1 MSGSNRRL
9 DLTSKGTAKDVQE
22 LRVVLLGQT
31 GSGKSSTGNT
41 ILGRDYFRTGITS
54 QCRKCRVQWGDT
66 EIAVIDTPGLFDND
80 LSEEV
85 VKQEIK
91 ACICLSSPGPHAFLL
106 VIPLWRYDKW
116 DMQAMGSIM
125 NCFDGDAYKHT
136 IVLFTHRDALKGQSI
151 EAFVQGSVEAMKLVE
166 KFGNRYHAFNN
177 QDMGDR
183 VQVQELLQ
191 KVKDLVSLN
200 GGYYT
205 SELYQMAEQ
214 ANQQRQTELLM
225 AKLEWL
231 HCEHRSEVQKLKD
244 KCTSLENN
252 WQQQEEIAEQELQ
265 ERDVLQQRLKCLE
278 EQFQRDE
285 QMAKEEYKMQ
295 TREEAERWNSF
306 TQEAILVSSLIFL
319 KIFLGAVKGVKAIQ
333 NKVRTGIR
341 LLFHSRDTEPEKEE
355 LLSQPSS
362 QCESQ

>member
-1 MSGSNRRL
+1 KHSQ
-9 DLTSKGTAKDVQE
+9 KGTAKDDNE

-41 ILGRDYFRTGITS
+41 ILGRDYFRAGITR

-85 VKQEIK
+85 VKQEVK
-91 ACICLSSPGPHAFLL
+91 ACISLSSPGPHAFLL

-116 DMQAMGSIM
+116 DMQAMGRIM
-125 NCFDGDAYKHT
+125 NYFDGDAYKHT
-136 IVLFTHRDALKGQSI
+136 IVLFTHRDALKGQPI

-191 KVKDLVSLN
+191 KVKDLVSLS

-244 KCTSLENN
+244 KCTINVCTFWLCPSLEQNSCATAISLSLVLAASFSN
-252 WQQQEEIAEQELQ
+252 W
-265 ERDVLQQRLKCLE
+265 RD
-278 EQFQRDE
+278 
-285 QMAKEEYKMQ
+285 
-295 TREEAERWNSF
+295 
-306 TQEAILVSSLIFL
+306 I
-319 KIFLGAVKGVKAIQ
+319 
-333 NKVRTGIR
+333 
-341 LLFHSRDTEPEKEE
+341 LLFFGVG
-355 LLSQPSS
+355 
-362 QCESQ
+362 